1 MSQHKDYNVQLETT
15 LDLYPDSNL
24 DMECPILIE
33 ATAEVFTDTEYGA
46 DADGNRGEIRAEI
59 RNVHLE
65 TIRIYFSNR
74 PTIIAATNRLE
85 VAAFLSDKEYEVFLA
100 MVCDEIFE
108 GRGEEV

>member
-1 MSQHKDYNVQLETT
+1 MSHHKNYNVQLETT

-65 TIRIYFSNR
+65 TIRIYFVNR
-74 PTIIAATNRLE
+74 PTIIAAPNRAE
-85 VAAFLSDKEYEVFLA
+85 VAGFLSGGEYEVFLEL
-100 MVCDEIFE
+100 VCDQIFE
-108 GRGEEV
+108 GKGEEV